1 MHEHGLPVVCIEV
14 GNSGQIV
21 STSKGRTL
29 QRRLKADGT
38 PEVVPLFV
46 SQFISRLSQQRSYDY
61 SDQPAPES
69 VLSDLDP
76 QARNRLRAHIRQT
89 NAGNSLLAF
98 DDEDFDKA
106 LDLVVDGP
114 EGPCP
119 SVAGLLTIGTVD
131 AIRRSL
137 PTATAM
143 FQVMSGTVPR
153 VNVDPFALP
162 LVDMFDRIDALLE
175 PWNPSHEVMS
185 GLVRTEIPDFD
196 RQAFRE
202 AMVNALPLVDMFDRI
217 DALLEPW
224 NPSHEVMSG
233 LVRTEIPDFDRQAF
247 REAMVNAFC
256 HRDYAAM
263 GSVRFLVDDDGLT
276 VANPGGFIE
285 GMNEET
291 LLTAQ
296 PHSRNPQLALVLKTA
311 GYAER
316 TGRGV
321 DVIYAGALASGGPL
335 PDYSQSDG
343 SQVVLFLRRAV
354 PDEAFVSMVAE
365 EERRRGAPLSVWALI
380 VLSLYSQSD
389 GSQVVLFLRRAVPDE
404 AFVSM
409 VAEEERRRGAPLS
422 VWALI
427 VLSLL
432 KEHRRLTLA
441 QMCGFSHL
449 QERRVVRTV
458 EELVESGLVEATG
471 NGSVRSYVLGE
482 RVYRRADAMV
492 SYARQRDVDTVRRN
506 DMVLDFARRN
516 GGAVSTS
523 EVMELLNL
531 TYISA
536 YRLLKGLEESGKVRH
551 EGSGPSSGGI
561 RSGGGDRQWLGA

>member
-1 MHEHGLPVVCIEV
+1 MIPDRESLGVEFKSEVARPQSDTEIVDNVVALANTEGGTLYLGVEDDGTVTGVSEGHRNVNGLAAFIFNSTVPQVAARVELVHEHGLPVVCIEV
-14 GNSGQIV
+14 GNSSQIV

-69 VLSDLDP
+69 ALSDLDP

-162 LVDMFDRIDALLE
+162 LVDMFDRI
-175 PWNPSHEVMS
+175 
-185 GLVRTEIPDFD
+185 G
-196 RQAFRE
+196 
-202 AMVNALPLVDMFDRI
+202 
-217 DALLEPW
+217 ALLEPW

-285 GMNEET
+285 GVNEET

-335 PDYSQSDG
+335 PD
-343 SQVVLFLRRAV
+343 
-354 PDEAFVSMVAE
+354 
-365 EERRRGAPLSVWALI
+365 
-380 VLSLYSQSD
+380 YSQSD

-482 RVYRRADAMV
+482 RVYRRADAMM

-551 EGSGPSSGGI
+551 EGSGPSSRYVLDSDAG
-561 RSGGGDRQWLGA
+561 

>member
-1 MHEHGLPVVCIEV
+1 M
-14 GNSGQIV
+14 
-21 STSKGRTL
+21 
-29 QRRLKADGT
+29 
-38 PEVVPLFV
+38 
-46 SQFISRLSQQRSYDY
+46 
-61 SDQPAPES
+61 
-69 VLSDLDP
+69 
-76 QARNRLRAHIRQT
+76 RAHVRQT

-162 LVDMFDRIDALLE
+162 LVDMFDRID
-175 PWNPSHEVMS
+175 
-185 GLVRTEIPDFD
+185 T
-196 RQAFRE
+196 
-202 AMVNALPLVDMFDRI
+202 
-217 DALLEPW
+217 LLEPW

-263 GSVRFLVDDDGLT
+263 GPVRFLVDDDGLT

-285 GMNEET
+285 GVSEET

-296 PHSRNPQLALVLKTA
+296 PHSRNPQLALILKTA

-335 PDYSQSDG
+335 PD
-343 SQVVLFLRRAV
+343 
-354 PDEAFVSMVAE
+354 
-365 EERRRGAPLSVWALI
+365 
-380 VLSLYSQSD
+380 YSQSD

-471 NGSVRSYVLGE
+471 NGSVRGYVLGE

-492 SYARQRDVDTVRRN
+492 SYTAQRWCRQHV
-506 DMVLDFARRN
+506 
-516 GGAVSTS
+516 GGDGTAESDLYQRVS
-523 EVMELLNL
+523 
-531 TYISA
+531 A
-536 YRLLKGLEESGKVRH
+536 A
-551 EGSGPSSGGI
+551 EGVGGI
-561 RSGGGDRQWLGA
+561 RKGPARRQRPFIAVCTGRQ